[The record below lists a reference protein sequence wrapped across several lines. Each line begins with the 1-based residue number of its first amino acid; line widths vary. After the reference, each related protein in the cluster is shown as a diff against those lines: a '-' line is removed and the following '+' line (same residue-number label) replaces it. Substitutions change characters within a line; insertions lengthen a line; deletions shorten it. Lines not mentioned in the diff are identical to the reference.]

1 MKAKVLS
8 PSQVNFAPG
17 AMIKTASNNVIPQDA
32 LKGRVPSYKKGT
44 PGAVTGPGRFKIPL
58 TDTAHVRGAG
68 EG

>member
-1 MKAKVLS
+1 
-8 PSQVNFAPG
+8 
-17 AMIKTASNNVIPQDA
+17 MIKTASNNVIPQDA

-44 PGAVTGPGRFKIPL
+44 PGVITGPGRFKIPL